1 MKILIICVNYN
12 SDKETLIFAEDVF
25 TQSSECDVDLVV
37 VDNSV
42 ATGSN
47 YLETSLSEASKNHAK
62 KVFYFRA
69 SRNLGYFGAA
79 RFGLYRYLLTNS
91 MPEWVIISNVDIKFS
106 SNDFL
111 FQLTNKQYGDSIAA
125 VAPSIIS
132 GIDGR
137 DQNPLMACRPHRSKM
152 LFYKCIYGSVVLV
165 NVYQLLS
172 VIKNWLRIRFGSAD
186 KKPSPLKIIYAPHGS
201 FIIINKRYFEM
212 NGDLNFPGFLF
223 GEEIF
228 VAESARS
235 LGLNIVYDPSLQL
248 QHNEHMTTGI
258 FWSRPKARYQFAS
271 IKYLSD
277 HYFKNERKAKMGGRC
292 CK

>member
-1 MKILIICVNYN
+1 VNYN
-12 SDKETLIFAEDVF
+12 SDKETLFFAEDVF
-25 TQSSECDVDLVV
+25 TQSSKGGVDLVV

-42 ATGSN
+42 ATSSN
-47 YLETSLSEASKNHAK
+47 HLETSLIEASERHAK
-62 KVFYFRA
+62 KVFYFKA

-79 RFGLYRYLLTNS
+79 HFGLSRYLLNNS
-91 MPEWVIISNVDIKFS
+91 MPEWVIVSNVDINFS

-111 FQLTNKQYGDSIAA
+111 FQLTNKQYDESVAA
-125 VAPSIIS
+125 IAPSIIS
-132 GIDGR
+132 GLDGR
-137 DQNPLMACRPHRSKM
+137 DQNPLMTCRPHRSKM
-152 LFYKCIYGSVVLV
+152 LFYECIYGSVVLV

-172 VIKNWLRIRFGSAD
+172 VIKNWLRVRFGSVD
-186 KKPSPLKIIYAPHGS
+186 KKQSPLKIIYAPHGS
-201 FIIINKRYFEM
+201 FIIFNKRYFEK

-228 VAESARS
+228 VAETARS

-258 FWSRPKARYQFAS
+258 FWSRLKARYQFAS

-277 HYFKNERKAKMGGRC
+277 HYFKNECKAKMHGRC